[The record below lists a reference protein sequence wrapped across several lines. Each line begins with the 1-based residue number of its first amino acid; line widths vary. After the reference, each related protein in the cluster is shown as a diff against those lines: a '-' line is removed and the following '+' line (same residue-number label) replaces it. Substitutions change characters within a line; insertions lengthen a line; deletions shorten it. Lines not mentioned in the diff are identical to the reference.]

1 MSRELE
7 YWRDHRRSE
16 EILIAPTGGEIV
28 WDAQFGG
35 FDWESHNG
43 VADNT
48 QRSLQSEPLFVD
60 LRGLQANEVVLDE
73 SKVRDIGRLL
83 CGCNH
88 ERESLGHRWRGRA
101 TASTNKMAG
110 TCDGPAIFLLI
121 NRVAHFSLRAVSFE
135 RSALGLRRRL
145 ACWSRIAVAK
155 SHSRAVAVRCAMG
168 CYRQLWVNAS
178 RPEMTCFLER
188 Y

>member
-88 ERESLGHRWRGRA
+88 GQSLPDIVGEDVRQHRR
-101 TASTNKMAG
+101 
-110 TCDGPAIFLLI
+110 I
-121 NRVAHFSLRAVSFE
+121 
-135 RSALGLRRRL
+135 RRL
-145 ACWSRIAVAK
+145 ALVMVLLFFSLLIALLISLYALFRLK
-155 SHSRAVAVRCAMG
+155 G
-168 CYRQLWVNAS
+168 Q
-178 RPEMTCFLER
+178 P
-188 Y
+188 